1 LKEGDVMFAE
11 EEPHNNDEL
20 FKMLGRK
27 LFEGLGDDSIN
38 ELSDAILKLKKVNEE
53 DGIDDSLKIV
63 KLGFGK

>member
-1 LKEGDVMFAE
+1 MFAE